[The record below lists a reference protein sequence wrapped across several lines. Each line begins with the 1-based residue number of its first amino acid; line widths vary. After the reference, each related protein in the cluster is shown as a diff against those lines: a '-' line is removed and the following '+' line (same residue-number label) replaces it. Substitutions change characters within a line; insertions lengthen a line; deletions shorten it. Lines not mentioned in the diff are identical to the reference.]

1 MKWIFA
7 ACFLIS
13 NILYGQKIYWEE
25 GRKLTWDNFKSRT
38 NNQSGT
44 NVVAYTNCGWSYS
57 YVKSSNPKA
66 PIKIK
71 VETIFNENQSWKDV
85 KRINNYVLLHEQK
98 HFDAAEVFARKLR
111 KEIAEKIRTSS
122 DFDKYF
128 KSTYNRI
135 LKEYQAFQ
143 KTYDAETKNG
153 MLEEKQSEYNRII
166 AEELENYKSHK
177 AS

>member
-1 MKWIFA
+1 MKWIFT

-13 NILYGQKIYWEE
+13 NVLYGQKIYWEE
-25 GRKLTWDNFKSRT
+25 DRKLIWDNFKSRT
-38 NNQSGT
+38 NNQLGT

-71 VETIFNENQSWKDV
+71 IETIFNENQSWKDV

-128 KSTYNRI
+128 KSIYSRV
-135 LKEYQAFQ
+135 LREYQDFQ
-143 KTYDAETKNG
+143 KTYDRETKNG
-153 MLEEKQSEYNRII
+153 VLEEKQSEYNRII
-166 AEELENYKSHK
+166 AEELENYKSYK
-177 AS
+177 TS

>member
-1 MKWIFA
+1 MKWIFIV
-7 ACFLIS
+7 CVLMS
-13 NILYGQKIYWEE
+13 GILYGQKIYWQE
-25 GRKLTWDNFKSRT
+25 GLKLTWDNFKSKA
-38 NNQSGT
+38 NNQRGT

-111 KEIAEKIRTSS
+111 KEISEKIKTSS
-122 DFDKYF
+122 DFDRYF
-128 KSTYNRI
+128 KSIYSRI
-135 LKEYQAFQ
+135 LRDYQDFQ
-143 KTYDAETKNG
+143 KHYDAETKNG
-153 MLEEKQSEYNRII
+153 MVEEKQADYNRII
-166 AEELENYKSHK
+166 AEELENYKSYRT
-177 AS
+177 S

>member
-1 MKWIFA
+1 MKWIFIVF
-7 ACFLIS
+7 FLIS
-13 NILYGQKIYWEE
+13 NIVYGQKIYWEE
-25 GRKLTWDNFKSRT
+25 GKKLTWDNFKSKA
-38 NNQSGT
+38 NNQPGT

-57 YVKSSNPKA
+57 YVKSSNPRA

-135 LKEYQAFQ
+135 LREYQNFQ
-143 KTYDAETKNG
+143 KAYDAETKNG
-153 MLEEKQSEYNRII
+153 MMEEKQSEYNRII
-166 AEELENYKSHK
+166 AEELENHKSYR